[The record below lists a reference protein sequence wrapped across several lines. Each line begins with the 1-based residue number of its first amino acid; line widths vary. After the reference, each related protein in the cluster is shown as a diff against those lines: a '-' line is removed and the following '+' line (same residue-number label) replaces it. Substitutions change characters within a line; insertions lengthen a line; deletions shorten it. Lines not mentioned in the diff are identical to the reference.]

1 MYESEEHCDKSN
13 FDTLVHE
20 RNVYEPMFLRFFAFV
35 KSIVSMVDAVSLK
48 TQPLVSP
55 SLNET
60 TVLGILTHETLPTV
74 VTVPPESTSS
84 ASELQL
90 MLLTLY

>member
-1 MYESEEHCDKSN
+1 MYESEEHRDKSN
-13 FDTLVHE
+13 FVIWMHE
-20 RNVYEPMFLRFFAFV
+20 KNVYEPMFLRFFAFV

-48 TQPLVSP
+48 TQPFVSP

-60 TVLGILTHETLPTV
+60 TVLGILTHETLTTV

-90 MLLTLY
+90 MFLTSC